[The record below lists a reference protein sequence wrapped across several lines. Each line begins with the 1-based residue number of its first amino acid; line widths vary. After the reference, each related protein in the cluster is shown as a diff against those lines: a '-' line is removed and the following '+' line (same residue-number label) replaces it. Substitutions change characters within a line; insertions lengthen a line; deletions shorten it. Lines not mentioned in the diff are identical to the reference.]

1 MVHRRNSISTNR
13 GNILFVIG
21 SLEIGGAERQMC
33 TLIEQLQARS
43 FSCHV
48 FKLIRNGYLVPDLRN
63 LSVPIYDADLDSGDI
78 AKRPW
83 KLILAELK
91 LLKTIIYVKPIVV
104 HSFLPLLTFMGSLAG
119 RLARVPLVIISQRS
133 LIKYQERHPILRP
146 LDYIA
151 HRLSHLVTVNSQAVW
166 SEAVNG
172 RRLSP
177 GKVVLIHN
185 GVNPLPFVAASGKS
199 IEVRDEL
206 GINHQAKVIIT
217 VANLI
222 PYKGHADL
230 LEALSE
236 VMNQVPEAI
245 CLFVGEDRGIQKELE
260 RQARTL
266 GVRDRVIF
274 MGLRNDIPNLM
285 AASDVSVLPSYE
297 EGFSNVILESMA
309 AGLSVVTTRVGGNP
323 DVVVDGVT
331 GWLVPSQSPKE
342 LAIKIVDLLNNPKKA
357 RKWGEMGRQR
367 VTEIFPIEKMVG
379 GYSSLYQRALSK
391 K

>member
-1 MVHRRNSISTNR
+1 MALRGTSISTNR
-13 GNILFVIG
+13 ANILFVIG

-33 TLIEQLQARS
+33 TLIEELQACS

-48 FKLIRNGYLVPDLRN
+48 FKLTKDGYLVPDLRN
-63 LSVPIYDADLDSGDI
+63 LSVPIYDAGLDSGDI

-133 LIKYQERHPILRP
+133 LVKYQERHPILRP

-151 HRLSHLVTVNSQAVW
+151 DRLSHLVTVNSQAVW

-172 RRLSP
+172 RHLSP

-260 RQARTL
+260 RQALTL

-357 RKWGEMGRQR
+357 RKWGEMGRKR